1 MTPANHVPDG
11 WRAVYRGVCGGIDGY
26 GVDAPPGVN
35 ASLSITRNSPVDSG
49 FHVRSLQAI
58 EGRSATRA
66 DDCA

>member
-1 MTPANHVPDG
+1 MG
-11 WRAVYRGVCGGIDGY
+11 GAVFRGVCGGIDGS

-35 ASLSITRNSPVDSG
+35 VSLSITRNSPVDSG